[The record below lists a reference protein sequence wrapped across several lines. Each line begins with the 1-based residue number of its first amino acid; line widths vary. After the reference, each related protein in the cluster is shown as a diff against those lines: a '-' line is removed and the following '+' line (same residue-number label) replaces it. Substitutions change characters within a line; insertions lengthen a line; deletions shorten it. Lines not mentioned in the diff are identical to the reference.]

1 MLSKR
6 RRGSSTTGKM
16 FKRISNFQIEFASK
30 NLSGN
35 DIKENF
41 VGVFP
46 TNHLSKF
53 IGYKSLI
60 SEKKASIRF

>member
-6 RRGSSTTGKM
+6 CRGSSTTGKM
-16 FKRISNFQIEFASK
+16 FKRISNFQIEFAIK

-41 VGVFP
+41 VG
-46 TNHLSKF
+46 
-53 IGYKSLI
+53 
-60 SEKKASIRF
+60 